1 MINMLNPRPTIVHLK
16 DYTPPPFL
24 ISSVDLEVDI
34 RDEFTR
40 VRATLALHRNPR
52 SADSAA
58 PLALDADELE
68 LETIALDEKP
78 LPASAYAVGA
88 NRLTI
93 SSVPTQFALT
103 TVCRIYPKQN
113 TKLMGLYASKDGYFT
128 QCEAEG
134 FRRITYFI
142 DRPDVMARYS
152 VTIRADKAAYP
163 VLLSNGNLV
172 ASGDESASP
181 DPHPTLSRGERGTS
195 LSVPSPGE
203 RTTPALRPT
212 PPREGGE
219 KPTRHWVRWEDP
231 FPKPSYLFAMVA
243 AKLDK
248 QEDSFV
254 TRSGRNVRLQIYVE
268 PGKLDQCGFAMQALK
283 KAMRWDEQVFGL
295 ELDLDQYMIVAV
307 GDFNMGAMENKGLNI
322 FNTKYVLARPDIA
335 TDGDFMHIDRV
346 VAHEYFHN
354 WTGNRVT
361 CRDWFQLSLKE
372 GLTVFR
378 DQEFGADLYSRPVA
392 RIQEVRGLRA
402 AQFPEDAGPMAHPVR
417 PQSYMEISN
426 FYTATVYEKG
436 AEVVRMIHTL
446 IGRENFRKGMD
457 LYFERFDGQAVT
469 TDDFVQAMQDAS
481 GTDLT
486 QFKRWYDQ
494 AGTPVIQVSSAFD
507 AQSQRFS
514 LTLKQS
520 CPPTPGQPDKLPLHI
535 PFAVSLIGPDGAEIP
550 LQLEAED
557 QAAGGT
563 RVLSLKAPEERFVFV
578 NVPLKPVPSLLRGFS
593 APVILKYPYTS
604 EELTHL
610 AAHDADAFN
619 RWEAGQRL
627 ALDILLRAISAL
639 KSGTEPVFPQSFV
652 AAVAHVLAD
661 GTADPAFAA
670 EALALPSE
678 GYLAEQMEVVDPD
691 AIHAARV
698 RLRRHLAHSLRAEI
712 TATYARQRVI
722 GPYSPDADSAARRS
736 LRNLCLGYL
745 MELDDAEVRALC
757 MKQFDS
763 ADNMTDAMAA
773 LAALANCEC
782 RERTVALDRFY
793 AKWKA
798 EPLVVD
804 KWLGVQATSRLPGT
818 LTEVSRLLSH
828 EAFNIRNPNKVYA
841 LIGGLRSN
849 QVRFHAA
856 DGAGYRFLADQVI
869 ALDALNPTVAAR
881 MARGFDRWRKFDLGR
896 QSHARS
902 ALERI
907 RDTRGL
913 SKDTFE
919 VVSRALA

>member
-1 MINMLNPRPTIVHLK
+1 MINMLNPTPAIVYLK
-16 DYTPPPFL
+16 DYAPPPFL
-24 ISSVDLEVDI
+24 ITSVDLDVNIE
-34 RDEFTR
+34 DEFTR
-40 VRATLALHRNPR
+40 VRATLALCRNPT
-52 SADSAA
+52 SADGAA
-58 PLALDADELE
+58 PLVLDADELE
-68 LETIALDEKP
+68 LEAIALDGTP
-78 LPASAYAVGA
+78 LPTAAYKVEAS
-88 NRLTI
+88 RLTI
-93 SSVPTQFALT
+93 AAVPAKFALT
-103 TVCRIYPKQN
+103 TVCKIYPKQN

-134 FRRITYFI
+134 FRRITHFI

-152 VTIRADKAAYP
+152 VTIRADRAAYP

-172 ASGDESASP
+172 ASGDEPPTPQPSP
-181 DPHPTLSRGERGTS
+181 ARGEG
-195 LSVPSPGE
+195 
-203 RTTPALRPT
+203 A
-212 PPREGGE
+212 
-219 KPTRHWVRWEDP
+219 RHWARWEDP

-243 AKLDK
+243 ANLDK
-248 QEDSFV
+248 LEDSFV
-254 TRSGRNVRLQIYVE
+254 TSSGRNVSLQIYVE

-283 KAMRWDEQVFGL
+283 KAMRWDEEVFGL

-322 FNTKYVLARPDIA
+322 FNTKYILARPDIA

-446 IGRENFRKGMD
+446 IGREDFRKGMD
-457 LYFERFDGQAVT
+457 RYFQRFDGKAVT

-481 GTDLT
+481 GTDLK

-494 AGTPVIQVSSAFD
+494 AGTPVVEVNSAYD
-507 AQSQRFS
+507 AQRQRLA
-514 LTLKQS
+514 LTVKQL
-520 CPPTPGQPDKLPLHI
+520 CPATPGQPDKQPLHI
-535 PFAVSLIGPDGAEIP
+535 PFAVGLVGPDGEDIP
-550 LQLEAED
+550 LQLEGEGRSGD
-557 QAAGGT
+557 GT
-563 RVLSLKAPEERFVFV
+563 RVLSLKSSQERFVFV
-578 NVPLKPVPSLLRGFS
+578 NVPRKPVPSLLRGFS

-610 AAHDADAFN
+610 LAHDTDAFN

-627 ALDILLRAISAL
+627 AVNILLRAISAL
-639 KSGTEPVFPQSFV
+639 QAGTEPAFPDSFA
-652 AAVAHVLAD
+652 AAVARVLAD
-661 GTADPAFAA
+661 APRDPAFAA
-670 EALALPSE
+670 EALSLPSE
-678 GYLAEQMEVVDPD
+678 GYLAEQMEMVDPD

-698 RLRRHLAHSLRAEI
+698 RLRRHLAHSLREELIAM
-712 TATYARQRVI
+712 YASQRVI

-745 MELDDAEVRALC
+745 MELDDSHARALC
-757 MKQFDS
+757 MEQFGS

-773 LAALANCEC
+773 LAALANYDCP
-782 RERTVALDRFY
+782 ERPGALDRFY
-793 AKWKA
+793 AKWKG

-804 KWLGVQATSRLPGT
+804 KWLGVQAASRLPQT
-818 LTEVSRLLSH
+818 LSEVIRLLSH
-828 EAFNIRNPNKVYA
+828 EAFNIKNPNKVYA

-881 MARGFDRWRKFDLGR
+881 MARGFDRWRKFDTGR
-896 QSHARS
+896 QAHSRS

>member
-1 MINMLNPRPTIVHLK
+1 MLNPAPTTVYLK
-16 DYTPPPFL
+16 DYVPPPFL
-24 ISSVDLEVDI
+24 ITSVDLDLDI
-34 RDEFTR
+34 EDAFTR
-40 VRATLALHRNPR
+40 VRATLALRRNPR
-52 SADSAA
+52 SDTAA
-58 PLALDADELE
+58 PLVLDADELE
-68 LETIALDEKP
+68 LETILLDGTP
-78 LPASAYAVGA
+78 LPGSAYAVEA

-93 SSVPTQFALT
+93 SSVPAQFALT
-103 TVCRIYPKQN
+103 TVCKIYPKQN

-172 ASGDESASP
+172 KSGDASP
-181 DPHPTLSRGERGTS
+181 PGQLSAEAHATS
-195 LSVPSPGE
+195 PQGK
-203 RTTPALRPT
+203 
-212 PPREGGE
+212 GE
-219 KPTRHWVRWEDP
+219 KPTRHWARWEDP

-243 AKLDK
+243 GKLDK
-248 QEDSFV
+248 LEDRFV
-254 TRSGRNVRLQIYVE
+254 TRSGRTVTLQIYVE

-283 KAMRWDEQVFGL
+283 KAMRWDEEVFGL

-346 VAHEYFHN
+346 VGHEYFHN

-457 LYFERFDGQAVT
+457 LYFRRFDGEAVT

-494 AGTPVIQVSSAFD
+494 AGTPVVDVSSAYD
-507 AQSQRFS
+507 AQGQRLA
-514 LTLKQS
+514 LTVKQS
-520 CPPTPGQPDKLPLHI
+520 YPPATGQPDKLPLHI
-535 PFAVSLIGPDGAEIP
+535 PFAIGLVGEDGNDVP
-550 LQLEAED
+550 LRLEGEAH
-557 QAAGGT
+557 AGGGT
-563 RVLSLKAPEERFVFV
+563 RVLSLNAAKEHFVFV
-578 NVPLKPVPSLLRGFS
+578 DVPRKPVLSLLRGFS
-593 APVILKYPYTS
+593 APVILRYHYTS

-610 AAHDADAFN
+610 LAHDADAFN

-627 ALDILLRAISAL
+627 ALDILLRAVSAL
-639 KSGTEPVFPQSFV
+639 QAGTEPAFPDSFV
-652 AAVAHVLAD
+652 AASVRVLAD
-661 GTADPAFAA
+661 GPVDPAFTA
-670 EALALPSE
+670 EALSLPSE
-678 GYLAEQMEVVDPD
+678 GYLAEQMEMVDPD

-698 RLRRHLAHSLRAEI
+698 ALRRHLARSLRDEF
-712 TATYARQRVI
+712 TAIYVSQRVT
-722 GPYSPDADSAARRS
+722 GPYSSDADSAARRS
-736 LRNLCLGYL
+736 LRNLCLSYL
-745 MELDDAEVRALC
+745 MELDDAQVRALC
-757 MKQFDS
+757 VEQFDG
-763 ADNMTDAMAA
+763 ADNMTDALAA
-773 LAALANCEC
+773 LAALANCDC
-782 RERTVALDRFY
+782 PERPLALDRFY
-793 AKWKA
+793 AKWQA

-818 LTEVSRLLSH
+818 LAEVIRLQSH

-841 LIGGLRSN
+841 LIGGLRGN
-849 QVRFHAA
+849 QVRFHSA

-881 MARGFDRWRKFDLGR
+881 MARGFDRWRRFDAGR
-896 QSHARS
+896 QAHARS

>member
-1 MINMLNPRPTIVHLK
+1 MLNPAPAMVYLK
-16 DYTPPPFL
+16 DYAPPVFL
-24 ISSVDLEVDI
+24 ISTVELDLDLKS
-34 RDEFTR
+34 DFAR
-40 VRATLALHRNPR
+40 VTATLAIHRNPK
-52 SADSAA
+52 SADLKA
-58 PLALDADELE
+58 PLILDGDELE
-68 LETIALDEKP
+68 LESVALDGMQ
-78 LPASAYAVGA
+78 LSTTAYAVDA
-88 NRLTI
+88 KHLTI
-93 SSVPTQFALT
+93 VAVPDQFTLK
-103 TVCRIYPKQN
+103 TVCKIRPEQN

-152 VTIRADKAAYP
+152 VTIHADKVRYP
-163 VLLSNGNLV
+163 VLLSNGNLM
-172 ASGDESASP
+172 ADGDE
-181 DPHPTLSRGERGTS
+181 
-195 LSVPSPGE
+195 
-203 RTTPALRPT
+203 PAN
-212 PPREGGE
+212 
-219 KPTRHWVRWEDP
+219 RHWARWQDP

-248 QEDSFV
+248 REDSFV
-254 TRSGRNVRLQIYVE
+254 TASGRTARLQIYVE
-268 PGKLDQCGFAMQALK
+268 PGKLDQCGFAMRALK
-283 KAMRWDEQVFGL
+283 KAMKWDEDVFGL

-307 GDFNMGAMENKGLNI
+307 GDFNMGAMENKGVNI

-335 TDGDFMHIDRV
+335 TDSDFMYIDRV

-378 DQEFGADLYSRPVA
+378 DQEFGADVYSRALA
-392 RIQEVRGLRA
+392 RIQEVRNLRA

-446 IGRENFRKGMD
+446 IGRESFRKGMD
-457 LYFERFDGQAVT
+457 LYFQRFDGQAVT

-481 GTDLT
+481 GVDLT

-494 AGTPVIQVSSAFD
+494 AGTPVVEVSGAYD
-507 AQSQRFS
+507 AQAKHYT
-514 LTLKQS
+514 LTAKQS
-520 CPPTPGQPDKLPLHI
+520 CPPTPGQPEKLPFHI
-535 PFAVSLIGPDGAEIP
+535 PFAVGLAGADGKEMP
-550 LQLEAED
+550 LQLEGES
-557 QAAGGT
+557 QALSTT
-563 RVLSLKAPEERFVFV
+563 RVLSLRLPEERFVFV
-578 NVPLKPVPSLLRGFS
+578 GVPARPVPSLLRGFS
-593 APVILKYPYTS
+593 APVILKYAYSTD
-604 EELTHL
+604 ELTHL
-610 AAHDADAFN
+610 LGRDSDAFN

-627 ALDILLRAISAL
+627 ALEILVRGIPASQAG
-639 KSGTEPVFPQSFV
+639 KSPVFPDSFV
-652 AAVAHVLAD
+652 AAFARVLTDARN
-661 GTADPAFAA
+661 DPAFAA
-670 EALALPSE
+670 EALSLPSE
-678 GYLAEQMEVVDPD
+678 GYIAEQVEVVDPD
-691 AIHAARV
+691 AIHRV
-698 RLRRHLAHSLRAEI
+698 RVELRRHLARSLRKELLDAYS
-712 TATYARQRVI
+712 AQRVT
-722 GPYSPDADSAARRS
+722 GPYSPDAGSAARRA
-736 LRNLCLGYL
+736 LRNLCLSYL
-745 MELDDAEVRALC
+745 MELDDARMRSLTME
-757 MKQFDS
+757 QFDG

-773 LAALANCEC
+773 LSTLANYEC
-782 RERTVALDRFY
+782 PERRDALDRFY
-793 AKWKA
+793 VRWKA

-804 KWLGVQATSRLPGT
+804 KWLGVQATSRLAGT
-818 LTEVSRLLSH
+818 LVEVMRLMSH

-841 LIGGLRSN
+841 LIGGFRSN

-881 MARGFDRWRKFDLGR
+881 MARGFDRWRKFDSGR
-896 QSHARS
+896 QVHAKA

-913 SKDTFE
+913 STDTLE

>member
-1 MINMLNPRPTIVHLK
+1 MRDPVPQVTYLK
-16 DYTPPPFL
+16 DYAPPAFL
-24 ISSVDLEVDI
+24 ITSVDLDVDI
-34 RDEFTR
+34 EDEFTR
-40 VRATLALHRNPR
+40 VRATLALQRNPR

-58 PLALDADELE
+58 PLVLNADELE
-68 LETIALDEKP
+68 LEAIALNGAP
-78 LPASAYAVGA
+78 LPASAYAVEA

-93 SSVPTQFALT
+93 SSVPAQFALT
-103 TVCRIYPKQN
+103 TVCKIYPKQN

-152 VTIRADKAAYP
+152 VTIHADQATYP

-172 ASGDESASP
+172 ASGDAS
-181 DPHPTLSRGERGTS
+181 HQEGK
-195 LSVPSPGE
+195 
-203 RTTPALRPT
+203 TPA
-212 PPREGGE
+212 
-219 KPTRHWVRWEDP
+219 RHWARWEDP

-248 QEDSFV
+248 LEDSFV
-254 TRSGRNVRLQIYVE
+254 TRSGRNVGLQIYVE

-283 KAMRWDEQVFGL
+283 KAMRWDEEVFGL

-346 VAHEYFHN
+346 VGHEYFHN

-361 CRDWFQLSLKE
+361 CRDWFQLSLTE

-457 LYFERFDGQAVT
+457 LYFRRFDGQAVT
-469 TDDFVQAMQDAS
+469 MDDFVQAMQDAS
-481 GTDLT
+481 GTDLA
-486 QFKRWYDQ
+486 QFRRWYDQ
-494 AGTPVIQVSSAFD
+494 AGTPVLEVSSAYD
-507 AQSQRFS
+507 APSQR
-514 LTLKQS
+514 LTLTVKQS

-535 PFAVSLIGPDGAEIP
+535 PFAVGLVGGDGDDIA
-550 LQLEAED
+550 LQLEGEGRP
-557 QAAGGT
+557 GGAT
-563 RVLSLKAPEERFVFV
+563 RVLSLKSSEEHFVFV
-578 NVPLKPVPSLLRGFS
+578 SVGQKPVPSLLRSFS

-610 AAHDADAFN
+610 LARDADAFN

-627 ALDILLRAISAL
+627 ALDILLRAISTLQA
-639 KSGTEPVFPQSFV
+639 GTEPVFRESFV
-652 AAVAHVLAD
+652 AAVARVLAD
-661 GTADPAFAA
+661 GPTDPAFAA
-670 EALALPSE
+670 EALSLPSE
-678 GYLAEQMEVVDPD
+678 VYLAEQMKMVNPD

-698 RLRRHLAHSLRAEI
+698 RLRRHLAHSLRAEF
-712 TATYARQRVI
+712 AAMYVRQRVA
-722 GPYSPDADSAARRS
+722 GPYSPDADPAARRS

-745 MELDDAEVRALC
+745 MELDDPEVRALC
-757 MKQFDS
+757 MEQFDR

-773 LAALANCEC
+773 LAALANCDC
-782 RERTVALDRFY
+782 PERAQALDRFY
-793 AKWKA
+793 AKWRG

-818 LTEVSRLLSH
+818 LTQVIRLLSH
-828 EAFNIRNPNKVYA
+828 EAFNMRNPNKVYA

-856 DGAGYRFLADQVI
+856 DGAGYHFLADQVI

-881 MARGFDRWRKFDLGR
+881 MARGFDRWRKFDAVR
-896 QSHARS
+896 QSHSRS